1 MMVIPY
7 LISQLVGGVLGAA
20 MSKVD
25 PLIDL
30 YKLSKVLS
38 NCFRVRNYIS

>member
-1 MMVIPY
+1 MQLAMVIPY

-25 PLIDL
+25 LVTDL
-30 YKLSKVLS
+30 YKL
-38 NCFRVRNYIS
+38 F